1 MNETTSYPILE
12 FDVSRK
18 AIIEPR
24 FQFELDPSITGCVL
38 CFFQEVLGGLLENQQ
53 LRIIGELRSEIGRH
67 PVYVM
72 DKNGYSIL
80 VFHPGVGAPLAA
92 GFLEE
97 LIYMGIQK
105 IIVCGGCGVLDPALE
120 AGFPII
126 LTAAVRDEGT
136 SYHYLPP
143 QREVTAHIRP
153 IHALE
158 DTLNSWNM
166 PFFLAKTWTTDAL
179 YRETTS
185 RRHRRFS
192 EGCRVVEMEAAALMA
207 VAQFRQVELGQIVYA
222 GDLVIADGWDA
233 RGWNYRRSDR
243 TLLFEIAVE
252 ACIRLV
258 QGNFTAA

>member
-1 MNETTSYPILE
+1 MTKTTNYPILE
-12 FDVSRK
+12 FDASRK
-18 AIIEPR
+18 AIVEPHSR
-24 FQFELDPSITGCVL
+24 FKLEPSITGCVL
-38 CFFQEVLGGLLENQQ
+38 CFFQEVLIGLLENQQ
-53 LRIIGELRSEIGRH
+53 LRVIGELRSEIGCH

-72 DKNGYSIL
+72 EKNGCSIL

-97 LIYMGIQK
+97 LIYVGIQK
-105 IIVCGGCGVLDPALE
+105 FIVCGGCGVLDPAVE
-120 AGFPII
+120 AGSPII

-143 QREVTAHIRP
+143 QREVTAHVRP
-153 IHALE
+153 IQALE
-158 DTLNSWNM
+158 DTLNARNL
-166 PFFLAKTWTTDAL
+166 PFILAKTWTTDAL

-185 RRHRRFS
+185 RRHRRFA

-222 GDLVIADGWDA
+222 GDLVIPDGWDE
-233 RGWNYRRSDR
+233 RGWNYRSTDR

-258 QGNFTAA
+258 QGESTVS